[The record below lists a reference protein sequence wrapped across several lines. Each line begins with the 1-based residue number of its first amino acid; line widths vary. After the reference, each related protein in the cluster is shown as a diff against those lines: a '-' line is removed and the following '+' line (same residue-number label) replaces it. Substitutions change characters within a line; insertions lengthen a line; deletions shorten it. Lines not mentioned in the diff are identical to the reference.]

1 VVDIH
6 AGRGIIPADCTGFAP
21 GSLTALATR
30 RGLFAFWGVVVVPLI
45 CELLDSPTLQALAAE
60 IDAILD
66 EPDAEP
72 VTVPAEYRAQL
83 ASDIPDCNPVAM
95 TKAEREA
102 EWRRA
107 DTERLMRNRDPGLL
121 GSEV

>member
-1 VVDIH
+1 MV
-6 AGRGIIPADCTGFAP
+6 A
-21 GSLTALATR
+21 
-30 RGLFAFWGVVVVPLI
+30 VPLI
-45 CELLDSPTLQALAAE
+45 CELLDSPTLQALEAE

-66 EPDAEP
+66 EPDEP

-107 DTERLMRNRDPGLL
+107 DTERMMRNRDPGLL

>member
-1 VVDIH
+1 M
-6 AGRGIIPADCTGFAP
+6 PADCTGFAP

-66 EPDAEP
+66 EPDDEP
-72 VTVPAEYRAQL
+72 VTVPAAYRAQL
-83 ASDIPDCNPVAM
+83 AGDIPECSPVPM
-95 TKAEREA
+95 TRKERSAENHRVSI
-102 EWRRA
+102 
-107 DTERLMRNRDPGLL
+107 ERLMRNRDPGLL